1 MDKTWLG
8 SLPRQLRCEA
18 ISYMYVAN
26 CSILRSLTIAQDDK
40 LPRSND
46 AW

>member
-8 SLPRQLRCEA
+8 SLPRQLRYEA
-18 ISYMYVAN
+18 IFYMHVAN
-26 CSILRSLTIAQDDK
+26 SSILRSFAIAQDDK